1 MDIKKTALFFA
12 IMVITVGCTSNP
24 SALTPTEIIDSQPA
38 TSTPPSVYK
47 FAIATGAVNSDWYAE
62 GNGLSLDINAQ
73 IPTVFSDVKETENLM
88 ENVDLLTSGKA
99 GLTFVYDYHVV
110 LANQGKLMSAFP
122 DAPTEKISIKCG
134 TEITRPMFPE
144 YAEAAR
150 IVLPLYEEPLYIV
163 VSEASGIASL
173 IDLKGKHISIGET
186 GSAIEQQTRFIFTG
200 LGIDWEAEISHEQ
213 YDLPKAIHALENGE
227 IDALVWSGHS
237 PSIELSDT
245 LNSSES
251 KFKLIPISGDEA
263 EKIIQAN
270 PGIFHKSSI
279 PAEMYRANQESIDT
293 LATTVVLAAMEDF
306 PAEYTSKI
314 LAAFFVPTSTAW
326 KSRFPVTPEAS
337 INLLNTELRSYLHP
351 GAVRYFTEI
360 GALQ

>member
-1 MDIKKTALFFA
+1 MDIKKAALFFA

-24 SALTPTEIIDSQPA
+24 SAVTPTGTINSQPA

-47 FAIATGAVNSDWYAE
+47 FSIATGAVNSDWYTE
-62 GNGLSLDINAQ
+62 GNGLSLEINAQ
-73 IPTVFSDVKETENLM
+73 IPTVFSDVKKTDSLM
-88 ENVDLLTSGKA
+88 ESVDLLTSGKA

-122 DAPTEKISIKCG
+122 DAPIEKISIKCG
-134 TEITRPMFPE
+134 TEITRPMFPD
-144 YAEAAR
+144 YAEPAR
-150 IVLPLYEEPLYIV
+150 IVLPLYEEQVYI
-163 VSEASGIASL
+163 IAANTSDITS
-173 IDLKGKHISIGET
+173 IDELKGKHISTGEA
-186 GSAIEQQTRFIFTG
+186 GSATEQQARFIFTG
-200 LGIDWEAEISHEQ
+200 LGIDWETEIHHEQ
-213 YDLPKAIHALENGE
+213 FDLPAAIRALKNGE
-227 IDALVWSGHS
+227 IDGLVWSGHS
-237 PSIELSDT
+237 PSVELSDI

-251 KFKLIPISGDEA
+251 KFELIPISGDEA

-279 PAEMYRANQESIDT
+279 PAEMYRADQEVIDT

-306 PAEYTSKI
+306 SEEYVPLI
-314 LAAFFVPTSTAW
+314 LATFFEPASADW
-326 KSRFPVTPEAS
+326 KSRLSSTPDAS